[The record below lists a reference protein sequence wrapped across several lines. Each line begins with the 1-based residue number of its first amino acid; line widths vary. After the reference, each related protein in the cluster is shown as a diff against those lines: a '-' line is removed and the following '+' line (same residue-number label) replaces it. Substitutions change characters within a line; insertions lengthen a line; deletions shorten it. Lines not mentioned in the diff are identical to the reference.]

1 MSENAIQIV
10 LPVWESNLDLT
21 EDEKMIYGI
30 LSKNRLKSM
39 GGNCTI
45 CFIWKIKNDKAFERD
60 GGKRIITVEGKGRS
74 TKYSIK

>member
-39 GGNCTI
+39 GKLHHM
-45 CFIWKIKNDKAFERD
+45 FHLEDQ
-60 GGKRIITVEGKGRS
+60 KRQS
-74 TKYSIK
+74 F

>member
-30 LSKNRLKSM
+30 LSKNRLEIY

-45 CFIWKIKNDKAFERD
+45 CFIGRYKNDKALKEME
-60 GGKRIITVEGKGRS
+60 GKRDHNCGR
-74 TKYSIK
+74 